1 MRERRLILPW
11 VVWGVAVSAYMVAT
25 INRASLSALGPAT
38 QEHFGIEATTLSM
51 FAVIQLIVYSGMQIP
66 VGMLLDRYGSTV
78 LILIG
83 GVLMMLGQIA
93 MATVADVRLA
103 ILARILVG
111 AGDACTFTSVIRL
124 LPDWFAVRQLP
135 TISQV
140 TGLVGGIGQLISVA
154 PLALVV
160 SGFGW
165 ATGFIGIAAVGFIFT
180 LLHFFVL
187 RDWPGQGTAAERI
200 FRRVGK
206 TSRDARSLAGHE
218 STTELLA
225 IAPPPTEMF
234 AVVGNELKKEPKR
247 EPKKGPNQSV
257 WKKLRALISI
267 PGVRLAF
274 WLHFST
280 PFSINV
286 MVLLWGTPFF
296 TGGAGV
302 SVASSAGLLSIA
314 IVAGMVAGLT
324 MGPITSRFVERRVR
338 VVLVV
343 IVVIVVA
350 WLAALFWPGS
360 PPYGMLL
367 VLVLIVPIGGP
378 ASMVAFEVVRSHAPR
393 SYLGLA
399 TGMVNMG
406 GFVSSLLVMLFI
418 GLALDAQG
426 AGSPEDYSMTAFR
439 FAMLTQVPVWLLGF
453 TMMLIE
459 KRRTENWMSHH
470 GRKLR

>member
-1 MRERRLILPW
+1 MRKRRLILPW

-51 FAVIQLIVYSGMQIP
+51 FAVIQLIVYSAAQIP
-66 VGMLLDRYGSTV
+66 VGLLLDKYGSTI

-83 GVLMMLGQIA
+83 GVLMMIGQIA

-124 LPDWFAVRQLP
+124 LPEWFAVRQLP

-140 TGLVGGIGQLISVA
+140 TGLVGGVGQLVSIA

-160 SGFGW
+160 SSFGW
-165 ATGFIGIAAVGFIFT
+165 ATGFIGIAAVGLLLTI
-180 LLHFFVL
+180 LHFFVL
-187 RDWPGQGTAAERI
+187 RDWPGQGTAAERL
-200 FRRVGK
+200 FRGVGRI
-206 TSRDARSLAGHE
+206 SREAQSLGGHE
-218 STTELLA
+218 STTEL
-225 IAPPPTEMF
+225 IAMPPTEMI
-234 AVVGNELKKEPKR
+234 AVVGREAKGEPK
-247 EPKKGPNQSV
+247 QQV

-274 WLHFST
+274 WLHFT
-280 PFSINV
+280 APFSINV
-286 MVLLWGTPFF
+286 LVLLWGTPFF
-296 TGGAGV
+296 TGGVGLSA
-302 SVASSAGLLSIA
+302 ASSAGLLSIA

-324 MGPITSRFVERRVR
+324 MGPITSRFVETRVR

-343 IVVIVVA
+343 IVVIVAA
-350 WLAALFWPGS
+350 WFVVLLWPS
-360 PPYGMLL
+360 APPYGVLL
-367 VLVLIVPIGGP
+367 LLVLIVPIGGP
-378 ASMVAFEVVRSHAPR
+378 ASMVSFEVVRSHAPR

-399 TGMVNMG
+399 TAMVNMG

-426 AGSPEDYSMTAFR
+426 AGSPEDYSMAAFR
-439 FAMLTQVPVWLLGF
+439 LAMLTQVPVWLLGF
-453 TMMLIE
+453 TMMLVE
-459 KRRTENWMSHH
+459 KRRTENWMSQH